1 MKIIYFSIVILLSI
15 SLYGA
20 GPEDCE
26 LPKVEK
32 SKILEPQKD
41 GGCKLGNTS
50 EDLVTCLLNAKN
62 KDEEKLCHQKNKKQ
76 DLIKKDDKI
85 LPTEVKK
92 TPLDIKT
99 KDNKKEKVIKTVK
112 ENKKIKKN

>member
-1 MKIIYFSIVILLSI
+1 MITFISI
-15 SLYGA
+15 SLLGA

-32 SKILEPQKD
+32 TKILEVKKD

-62 KDEEKLCHQKNKKQ
+62 KTEEKLCHEKNKKTNP
-76 DLIKKDDKI
+76 IKKDDKI
-85 LPTEVKK
+85 IPTETKK
-92 TPLDIKT
+92 TPLEIKT
-99 KDNKKEKVIKTVK
+99 KDNKKEKPSPKV
-112 ENKKIKKN
+112 NKPTKKKKL